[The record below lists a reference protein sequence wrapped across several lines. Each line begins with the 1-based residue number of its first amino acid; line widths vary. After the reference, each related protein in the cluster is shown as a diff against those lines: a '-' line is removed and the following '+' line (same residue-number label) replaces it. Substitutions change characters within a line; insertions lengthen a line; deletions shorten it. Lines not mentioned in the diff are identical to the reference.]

1 MIEKIDII
9 GEQIFTYDENFNAIK
24 TLPLTIDYDV
34 FIKEFSNTQNLLT
47 VNISKPIKRIMNYY
61 DNGEFIES
69 DYDAMT
75 KSQKTKT
82 DNFIIQI
89 NDAINAFNSL

>member
-24 TLPLTIDYDV
+24 TLPLTSDYQV
-34 FIKEFSNTQNLLT
+34 FINEFSNTQNLLT
-47 VNISKPIKRIMNYY
+47 VNISKPIKRIMNYD

-69 DYDAMT
+69 DYDSMT

-82 DNFIIQI
+82 DNFITQI
-89 NDAINAFNSL
+89 NDAINAINSL

>member
-24 TLPLTIDYDV
+24 TLPLISDYDV

-47 VNISKPIKRIMNYY
+47 VNISKPIN
-61 DNGEFIES
+61 
-69 DYDAMT
+69 
-75 KSQKTKT
+75 
-82 DNFIIQI
+82 
-89 NDAINAFNSL
+89 